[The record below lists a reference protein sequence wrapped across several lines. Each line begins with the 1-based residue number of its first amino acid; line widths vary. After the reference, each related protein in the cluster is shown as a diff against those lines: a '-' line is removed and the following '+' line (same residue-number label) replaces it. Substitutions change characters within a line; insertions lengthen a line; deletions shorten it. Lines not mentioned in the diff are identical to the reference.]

1 VWDQVKLDVGR
12 KNKTFKISD
21 VERLV
26 NEELDK
32 VTQVGW
38 ASYVHCAVKL
48 QDDDDY
54 SKELGCDKIL

>member
-1 VWDQVKLDVGR
+1 VKREVAK

-32 VTQVGW
+32 VTQADWTFCV
-38 ASYVHCAVKL
+38 YHAVKL
-48 QDDDDY
+48 QEDDY
-54 SKELGCDKIL
+54 AKELGCDKIL